1 MQDGH
6 VLIPTLAIGMTAA
19 LILGFITHRVG
30 LSPIVG
36 YLFAG
41 IAVGQYTPGFV
52 VSLELSQQLA
62 EFGVILLMFGVG
74 LQFHFQELLAVRH
87 LAIPGALLQSA
98 VATVLG
104 ALLAVGLGW
113 SIASGIV
120 FGMSISVASTVVL
133 LRVLA
138 DNRDLHTPT
147 GHIVVG
153 WSVVQDLLTVVVL
166 VLMPALFGEDA
177 TVSVN
182 PSDLSW
188 AVGIALVKIVLLVG
202 VVFVIGGRVI
212 PALLLKM
219 AATRSRELFTL
230 TVLVVALGVAVGS
243 SQFFG
248 VSMELGAL
256 LGGMV
261 VGRSEFSF
269 RAASEALPMRDAFAV
284 LFFVSVGMLLDP
296 LAIVESP
303 ALLAAT
309 VAVILIAKPAAAL
322 AVVAAMGYPLKTA
335 LGVAVALAQ
344 IGEFSFI
351 LANKGAELGL
361 LSPAATNTIIAA
373 AIISI
378 SLNPLLYRLI
388 DPFERWVK
396 RHPSLAAWSRR
407 RRTHS
412 GPEGTLSRP
421 SARKEPRER
430 AVVVG
435 CGPVGMTVA
444 RLLHENGVEPTMIDM
459 NLDTVQ
465 KLRAEGRRVVYG
477 DATRRDT
484 LAGAGM
490 AESGALIL
498 SAPNVPGTAEVIR
511 LAREMNPTVRVLAR
525 STYLSQSEALRN
537 VGADAVFS
545 EEGEIAMAFT
555 QAVLETLGASPEQI
569 DRERER
575 VHEELFG
582 KKEDSEENEKQGVAA
597 GI

>member
-1 MQDGH
+1 MHDGQ
-6 VLIPTLAIGMTAA
+6 VLIPTLAIGLTVA

-52 VSLELSQQLA
+52 VSLDLAQQLA

-74 LQFHFQELLAVRH
+74 LQFHFQELLAVKH
-87 LAIPGALLQSA
+87 LAIPGALLQSV
-98 VATVLG
+98 VATALG
-104 ALLAVGLGW
+104 ALMAIALGW

-120 FGMSISVASTVVL
+120 FGLSISVASTVVL

-166 VLMPALFGEDA
+166 VVMPAIFGEDTAVSGSVA
-177 TVSVN
+177 T
-182 PSDLSW
+182 L
-188 AVGIALVKIVLLVG
+188 ALTVGIALVKVVLLVG
-202 VVFVIGGRVI
+202 VVFLIGGRVI

-230 TVLVVALGVAVGS
+230 TVLVVALGVAVGA

-296 LAIVESP
+296 LALVEAP
-303 ALLAAT
+303 TLLAAT
-309 VAVILIAKPAAAL
+309 AAIILIAKPAAAL
-322 AVVAAMGYPLKTA
+322 AVVALMGYPLKTA

-351 LANKGAELGL
+351 LASMGANLKL
-361 LSPAATNTIIAA
+361 LSPEATNTIIAA

-378 SLNPLLYRLI
+378 SLNPLIYRLI
-388 DPFERWVK
+388 DPLERWIQQ
-396 RHPSLAAWSRR
+396 HPRLASWSHRGGHK
-407 RRTHS
+407 T
-412 GPEGTLSRP
+412 GPEGMLSSP
-421 SARKEPRER
+421 STRKERRER

-444 RLLHENGVEPTMIDM
+444 RLLRENGIEPTMIDM
-459 NLDTVQ
+459 NLKTVQ
-465 KLRAEGRRVVYG
+465 KLRAEGQRVIYG

-484 LAGAGM
+484 LAGAEM

-498 SAPNVPGTAEVIR
+498 SAPNVPGTAEIIR
-511 LAREMNPTVRVLAR
+511 LAREMNPAVRVLAR
-525 STYLSQSEALRN
+525 STYLSQEKALRH

-545 EEGEIAMAFT
+545 EEGEIALAFT
-555 QAVLETLGASPEQI
+555 QAVLEALGASPEQI

-582 KKEDSEENEKQGVAA
+582 EQGKLKEKEWEEVSA
-597 GI
+597 GA